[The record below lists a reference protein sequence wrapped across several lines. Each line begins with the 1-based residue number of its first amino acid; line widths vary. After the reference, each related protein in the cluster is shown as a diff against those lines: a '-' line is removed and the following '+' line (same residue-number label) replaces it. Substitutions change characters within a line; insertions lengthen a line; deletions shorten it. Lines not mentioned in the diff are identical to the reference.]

1 MSKKIKV
8 RLAGPRDVV
17 NVGKLMEQGASE
29 VMSRHVPVND
39 VRMYQWALD
48 TIKHGIVAVAEL
60 SGRLIGIAG
69 AGPFR
74 PNYSDQ
80 WMLDVETFFVVE
92 KFRKFGIE
100 KMLLRAIEGW
110 ADQKGV
116 PIIMSLYTKTRTEAK
131 ERMMS
136 MQGYE
141 YIGGQFVR
149 FNDGKAKERDNEDQD
164 RDSSVA

>member
-1 MSKKIKV
+1 MSKKIMV

-17 NVGKLMEQGASE
+17 NIGKLMEQGASE
-29 VMSRHVPVND
+29 ITARHVPVND
-39 VRMYQWALD
+39 VRMYQWALA
-48 TIKHGIVAVAEL
+48 TIEQGIIAVAEL

-69 AGPFR
+69 AGPFQ
-74 PNYSDQ
+74 PNYSNM
-80 WMLDVETFFVVE
+80 WMLDVETFFVIE
-92 KFRKFGIE
+92 KFRKHGIE

-110 ADQKGV
+110 ADQKNV
-116 PIIMSLYTKTRTEAK
+116 PIIMSLYTNSRTEAK

-149 FNDGKAKERDNEDQD
+149 FRDGKTQERKDDNED
-164 RDSSVA
+164 RDSGVA